1 MTFDI
6 IVSASTLQDYVD
18 SMTSIVD
25 ETTLH
30 FREDELWTNA
40 VDPANVAMIAQTLH
54 ADACEHYESHG
65 VKIGVNLSRLDDYL
79 GKADSDDLVHL
90 TFDEEKRKI
99 NIEYGDVFVKM
110 AGIDPDSIRDG
121 QTLPENAVEM
131 LSTDVTMDGA
141 AFNHAIDVAG
151 MVSDHVLLD
160 SDPDREEPLHVVGEG
175 DTDDARIKFSSALDG
190 GSEIPEACESLFS
203 EDYLD
208 DLTGVIPKTAAVRIQ
223 HGHECPMRLT
233 YEYPDAHVDVEIGLA
248 PRIQAD

>member
-30 FREDELWTNA
+30 FREEELWTNA

-54 ADACEHYESHG
+54 ADACESYSADG

-79 GKADSDDLVHL
+79 NRADSDDLVHL

-99 NIEYGDVFVKM
+99 NIEYGDVFVTM
-110 AGIDPDSIRDG
+110 AGIDPDSIRNG
-121 QTLPENAVEM
+121 QTLPKNAIDM
-131 LSTDVTMDGA
+131 MSTDVTMDGA

-151 MVSDHVLLD
+151 MVSDHILLE
-160 SDPDREEPLHVVGEG
+160 SDPDRDEPLHVVGEG
-175 DTDDARIKFSSALDG
+175 DTDDARIRFSSALHG
-190 GSEIPEACESLFS
+190 GSEVPDGCKSLFS
-203 EDYLD
+203 EEYLD
-208 DLTGVIPKTAAVRIQ
+208 DLTGVIPKTADVRLQ
-223 HGHECPMRLT
+223 HGGECPLRIT
-233 YEYPDAHVDVEIGLA
+233 YEYPDANVDVEIGLA
-248 PRIQAD
+248 PRIQSK